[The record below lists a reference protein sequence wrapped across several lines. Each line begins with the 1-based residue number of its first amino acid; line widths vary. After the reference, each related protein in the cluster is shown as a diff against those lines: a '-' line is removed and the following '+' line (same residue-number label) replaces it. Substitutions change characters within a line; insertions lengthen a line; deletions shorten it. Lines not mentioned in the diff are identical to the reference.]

1 MGVSYRWRYPD
12 FYTENTPFSVFANQ
26 YPNAPRVINSARQV
40 THNISLSAQPNQ
52 MMQAVC

>member
-26 YPNAPRVINSARQV
+26 YPNAPRVINSAR
-40 THNISLSAQPNQ
+40 
-52 MMQAVC
+52 